1 MNLRVADILLDLEFS
16 EPEPIPPVGPGEV
29 IEATTEGRVYALE
42 IEDGDPIL
50 DLLAPPCSKCGRA
63 CDGSCKEKA

>member
-1 MNLRVADILLDLEFS
+1 MNPRVADILLDLEFA
-16 EPEPIPPVGPGEV
+16 EPEPIPMDGPV
-29 IEATTEGRVYALE
+29 EATTEGRVYVLE